1 MGKLIRKNL
10 KNCIMSMQ
18 EINGRVT
25 MKFKKNGECESAQ
38 DILNSVKNSRIIVK
52 WNGSKIKNTQMNTW
66 EDTWRRTVEMRDKC
80 QRLGG
85 YQRAVMKGIKRD
97 GSLPYSIRKGYSRQV
112 ESLIRRNLI
121 KKRNSRLYLTN
132 EGENRIKG
140 KC

>member
-52 WNGSKIKNTQMNTW
+52 
-66 EDTWRRTVEMRDKC
+66 
-80 QRLGG
+80 
-85 YQRAVMKGIKRD
+85 
-97 GSLPYSIRKGYSRQV
+97 
-112 ESLIRRNLI
+112 
-121 KKRNSRLYLTN
+121 
-132 EGENRIKG
+132 
-140 KC
+140 